1 MSESLRFW
9 SLTRFPNYSN
19 PRPLEAIDALQIT
32 QRDFMERHVHRNRA
46 CLVKHA
52 VHHWPAYEKWRDIGY
67 LKTHSMN
74 RPVTIREQVI
84 SETIGWSSPEIRK
97 QLRQLAASVAKQIDF
112 HDFLAR
118 LERANEPL
126 PLVADSCRFSA
137 GSPLE
142 PLRGDVSGLPF
153 MPTLKKSRL
162 YPPYRVFLYSNS
174 YTDWHFHPTDETFM
188 TQIVGAKEVLLL
200 PPDDESW
207 EGLYPIIE
215 KTGRLYDI
223 DTDRFPGAR
232 TLRPYRLTVEPG
244 DAVFIPV
251 FWWHAVESVND
262 DFGATIAA
270 TFPTPLHVNGD
281 MRFPVARKLVR
292 TYLLSRYAPLVLA
305 ALGYATVHRL
315 LRGLAGAR

>member
-1 MSESLRFW
+1 MSESARFW

-19 PRPLEAIDALQIT
+19 PRTLEVIDALHIT
-32 QRDFMERHVHRNRA
+32 QRDFMEQHVHRNRA

-52 VHHWPAYEKWRDIGY
+52 VRHWPAYQQWRDLGY
-67 LKTHSMN
+67 LRAHSLN

-84 SETIGWSSPEIRK
+84 SETIGWSGPDIRE
-97 QLRQLAASVAKQIDF
+97 QLRQLAASVAKQVNF
-112 HDFLAR
+112 HDFLTR

-126 PLVADSCRFSA
+126 PLVADSCRLSA

-142 PLRGDVSGLPF
+142 RLRGDVSGLPF

-188 TQIVGAKEVLLL
+188 TQIVGSKEVLLL

-207 EGLYPIIE
+207 EQLYPIIR

-223 DTDRFPGAR
+223 DTDHFPGLR

-262 DFGATIAA
+262 AFGATIAA

-281 MRFPVARKLVR
+281 MRFPVARKLAR
-292 TYLLSRYAPLVLA
+292 TYLPSRYAPLVLA
-305 ALGYATVHRL
+305 ALGYAAVHKL
-315 LRGLAGAR
+315 LRALTR